1 MATTEPTHGYS
12 VQIDRLTRDA
22 LWRGVQ
28 AELELASDSLKH
40 RAGDGMGLNARLLAR
55 RVHVAASLLEDL
67 GWDELD
73 GRRAFTITTPERRHL
88 TRLLESVRDQTIGVL
103 DDQRQDLVDARDGGR
118 PGRIV
123 GTLIPR
129 EPAMVEAIDRDLE
142 TLSAC
147 DAVLQRL
154 AAFESR

>member
-55 RVHVAASLLEDL
+55 LRAAAS
-67 GWDELD
+67 
-73 GRRAFTITTPERRHL
+73 
-88 TRLLESVRDQTIGVL
+88 
-103 DDQRQDLVDARDGGR
+103 
-118 PGRIV
+118 
-123 GTLIPR
+123 
-129 EPAMVEAIDRDLE
+129 
-142 TLSAC
+142 C
-147 DAVLQRL
+147 
-154 AAFESR
+154 AAFATPCAITRPCRSAMTCATCLPSM